1 MRVAVACFE
10 YEGNSFSQKIDG
22 RENFEMNTLS
32 YGKKLIE
39 VSENQQI
46 AITGGIDSLK
56 KNNCKI
62 LPILIAKSGS
72 GGKVKKEFF
81 LEIKKQILKRIKK
94 LLPINGVYIAL
105 HGAMICNELDDPEGD
120 LLRSIRKIVGE
131 DIVIAASLDLH
142 AHVTKLMVSSSD
154 ILVGYETYPH
164 EDAYST
170 GVKAGDLLIKA
181 LNREI
186 KPLMVMK
193 KIKAIFPV
201 IGGSTNR
208 GFPMYYLRKKAR
220 ELEKIK
226 SVQSISYFPVQPWL
240 DSEDVGV
247 TAITI
252 TDKNYDLASKI
263 SQNIINEM
271 WERRKD
277 FELKSYTPEKA
288 VKKVIS
294 NKSKNFIL
302 VDAADSIGGG
312 AGGDSVAI
320 LKAIVKESKS
330 IETAVC
336 LVDPIIT
343 RKAFDIGINNSS
355 NFKIGGS
362 IDKKYNC
369 PFNIDALVESF
380 HDGVF
385 RYEGGPLAGMV
396 ANLGPSVVLRKGSI
410 QILVVSNS
418 VYEHL
423 DEHFRCC
430 NINIFSKKI
439 VVFKNLM
446 NFRKLLDRNMD
457 HLVVNGTGS
466 TPLKLQD
473 VNWKNRKT
481 PFWPKD
487 NFKDIPLMMDE

>member
-46 AITGGIDSLK
+46 AITGGIDWLK

-105 HGAMICNELDDPEGD
+105 HGAMICSELDDPEGD

-208 GFPMYYLRKKAR
+208 GFPMYYVRKKAR

-263 SQNIINEM
+263 SQNI
-271 WERRKD
+271 KHQT
-277 FELKSYTPEKA
+277 S
-288 VKKVIS
+288 
-294 NKSKNFIL
+294 
-302 VDAADSIGGG
+302 
-312 AGGDSVAI
+312 
-320 LKAIVKESKS
+320 
-330 IETAVC
+330 
-336 LVDPIIT
+336 
-343 RKAFDIGINNSS
+343 
-355 NFKIGGS
+355 
-362 IDKKYNC
+362 
-369 PFNIDALVESF
+369 
-380 HDGVF
+380 
-385 RYEGGPLAGMV
+385 
-396 ANLGPSVVLRKGSI
+396 
-410 QILVVSNS
+410 
-418 VYEHL
+418 
-423 DEHFRCC
+423 
-430 NINIFSKKI
+430 
-439 VVFKNLM
+439 
-446 NFRKLLDRNMD
+446 
-457 HLVVNGTGS
+457 
-466 TPLKLQD
+466 
-473 VNWKNRKT
+473 
-481 PFWPKD
+481 
-487 NFKDIPLMMDE
+487 